1 MFRLELLSGAIED
14 LEAIQNYIT
23 RRSGDQATGRRHV
36 RNLTQRCR
44 ELAAQP
50 FQLGQLRPE
59 LGSEL
64 RSVPFGNYVIFF
76 RYRDDVLEVINV
88 LEGHRDLDRA
98 VDADDDP

>member
-1 MFRLELLSGAIED
+1 MFRLELLSGAIDD

-23 RRSGDQATGRRHV
+23 RRSGDQVTGRRHV

-64 RSVPFGNYVIFF
+64 RSIPFGNYVIFF
-76 RYRDDVLEVINV
+76 RYRDDVLQVINV

-98 VDADDDP
+98 VGADDDA